1 MTSMMEASK
10 KLKSKNTKTGKR
22 GIDSALNALTA
33 LHGINASVPSV
44 SGGVKP
50 SVSGSVKPGVNEKVD
65 TVHQNTPNESSSS
78 DSEKSDSDS
87 EKSVWDAIEE
97 LETDPDYKDWVREVW
112 QPLFKDTINIC
123 AEKAFLQWRS
133 QGGVCAATG
142 TVLVGVAGGK
152 GLYSPALVKVNP
164 NRPLAD
170 EDNCKFVANFV
181 ACMLQSLERYRP
193 SWSQFVRLVTSID
206 NE

>member
-1 MTSMMEASK
+1 MMEASK
-10 KLKSKNTKTGKR
+10 KLKSHKTKAGKR
-22 GIDSALNALTA
+22 GIDGALNALTA
-33 LHGINASVPSV
+33 LHSV
-44 SGGVKP
+44 SGGVNTGVSGVKP
-50 SVSGSVKPGVNEKVD
+50 SVNEKVD

-78 DSEKSDSDS
+78 DSESEKSDS

-97 LETDPDYKDWVREVW
+97 LESDPDYKDWVREVW
-112 QPLFKDTINIC
+112 QPLFKDTIDIC

-170 EDNCKFVANFV
+170 EDNCKFVAHFV
-181 ACMLQSLERYRP
+181 ACMLQSLERFRP
-193 SWSQFVRLVTSID
+193 SWSQFIRLVTSID
-206 NE
+206 NDE

>member
-1 MTSMMEASK
+1 MMEASK

-22 GIDSALNALTA
+22 GIDGALNALTA
-33 LHGINASVPSV
+33 LHSGGINA
-44 SGGVKP
+44 GVKP
-50 SVSGSVKPGVNEKVD
+50 SVSEKVD

-78 DSEKSDSDS
+78 DSEKSDS

-112 QPLFKDTINIC
+112 QPLFKDTIDIC

-142 TVLVGVAGGK
+142 TVLVGVAGGR

-164 NRPLAD
+164 NRPLSD

-193 SWSQFVRLVTSID
+193 SWSQFLRLVTSID
-206 NE
+206 NDE

>member
-1 MTSMMEASK
+1 MEASK
-10 KLKSKNTKTGKR
+10 KLRTKNTKAGKR
-22 GIDSALNALTA
+22 DIDGALNALTA
-33 LHGINASVPSV
+33 LHSGSGI
-44 SGGVKP
+44 KP
-50 SVSGSVKPGVNEKVD
+50 SVSGSGNACTKLSEKVD

-78 DSEKSDSDS
+78 DSEKSDSV
-87 EKSVWDAIEE
+87 SVWDAIEE

-112 QPLFKDTINIC
+112 QPLFKDTIDIC

-142 TVLVGVAGGK
+142 TVLVGVAGGR

-170 EDNCKFVANFV
+170 EDNCKFVAHFV
-181 ACMLQSLERYRP
+181 ACMLQSLEPYRP
-193 SWSQFVRLVTSID
+193 SWGQFIRLVTSID
-206 NE
+206 NDE